1 MPGLKQYTQELAVCE
16 LCSCLLILNVMDN
29 LMWVAIISVIS
40 SFPLTL
46 GLPWVTNLG
55 INLRTQRTEDQK
67 SVTVTLKL
75 IGLGE
80 SRKWF

>member
-1 MPGLKQYTQELAVCE
+1 MPGLYFTQELAVCE

-29 LMWVAIISVIS
+29 LMWVAIVFSVIS

-67 SVTVTLKL
+67 SVALP
-75 IGLGE
+75 
-80 SRKWF
+80 